1 MALLLLGIIIGFS
14 LCALLVAAF
23 FGAHL
28 KRILEE
34 RRADQLHVL
43 EKHHERL
50 KLIVSDLLAKADEVD
65 SSSKYLQDKLD
76 HETQQRLAETCRD
89 LVLLGDVTKGIEEM
103 LKTKQLNASR
113 RALLHACELAAHDA
127 RKLRA
132 IKHIVQDSEHGRSEP
147 GHGDAT

>member
-1 MALLLLGIIIGFS
+1 MAPLLLGIIIGFG

-23 FGAHL
+23 FGVHL

-34 RRADQLHVL
+34 RREDQLRVL
-43 EKHHERL
+43 EKHHSRL
-50 KLIVSDLLAKADEVD
+50 KLIVGDLLAKADEVD
-65 SSSKYLQDKLD
+65 SSSKYLQDQLD

-103 LKTKQLNASR
+103 LRTKQLSASR
-113 RALLHACELAAHDA
+113 RALLHACEMAAHDA

-132 IKHIVQDSEHGRSEP
+132 IKHIVQDSEHGQSEQ

>member
-1 MALLLLGIIIGFS
+1 MGPLLFGIIIGFG

-23 FGAHL
+23 FSVHL

-34 RRADQLHVL
+34 RRKDQLHVL

-65 SSSKYLQDKLD
+65 SSTKYLREKLD
-76 HETQQRLAETCRD
+76 YETQQRLAETCRD

-103 LKTKQLNASR
+103 LKTKRLSASR

-132 IKHIVQDSEHGRSEP
+132 IRHIVEDSEFDGSEQ